1 MNVKYKAKIL
11 LKGEIA
17 NLKGVDE
24 NIDMDIFKELLNR
37 YLEKTL
43 ECKVE
48 IEECM
53 INVE

>member
-1 MNVKYKAKIL
+1 MNVKYKAHIL
-11 LKGEIA
+11 LQGEIE
-17 NLKGVDE
+17 NLRGVDE
-24 NIDMDIFKELLNR
+24 NIDKEIFKELLKR
-37 YLEKTL
+37 YIEKNL

>member
-11 LKGEIA
+11 LQGEIA

-24 NIDMDIFKELLNR
+24 NIDISIFKELLNR

-43 ECKVE
+43 ECKVG

>member
-1 MNVKYKAKIL
+1 MNVKYKAKIIL
-11 LKGEIA
+11 QGEIA

-24 NIDMDIFKELLNR
+24 NIDIGIFKELLNR

-48 IEECM
+48 IEECT

>member
-1 MNVKYKAKIL
+1 MNVKYKARIL
-11 LKGEIA
+11 LQGEID
-17 NLKGVDE
+17 NLKGVYE
-24 NIDMDIFKELLNR
+24 NIDMEIFEELLKR
-37 YLEKTL
+37 YIEKTL